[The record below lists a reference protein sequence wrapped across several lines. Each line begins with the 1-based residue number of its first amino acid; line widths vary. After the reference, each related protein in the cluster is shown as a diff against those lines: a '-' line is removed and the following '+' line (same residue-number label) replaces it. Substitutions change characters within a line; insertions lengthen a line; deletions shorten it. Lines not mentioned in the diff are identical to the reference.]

1 MAHYKFRNILVS
13 IVFLGLIFF
22 PFING
27 KVWLL
32 KDIENTENRQPAAK
46 PEFDI
51 KHLDAYPG
59 NFDKYYSDNFTLRQ
73 RFIKYYNNLNLV
85 VFKKSPV
92 PDQVIIGDD
101 GWLFSAG
108 NEIDAY
114 RGKRSLS
121 TDELEAFRLELEYRK
136 QYLEE
141 RGCEFYFLV
150 APVKHNIYHDYLPAS
165 FFRLS
170 KKSWG
175 EQLIDYLSEKSSIKL
190 INIYHTFQQSKKH
203 GLMYFKLDNHW
214 NKKGAFFAA
223 QEVLNCLREDFP
235 LLDTLSYSDY
245 TIKDSISHGGNIA
258 GMLSNTQLFTDSVF
272 ELVPKGGFKSEEYQK
287 VGYPPVEGFPYP
299 WEHETVRVIKGS
311 DKPKILIISD
321 SFGGNIFPYISD
333 SFGRSV
339 KIFDSWQYKLNE
351 DIVNAEKPDVVLLI
365 VLEANLRNMLE
376 HQSRLKK

>member
-1 MAHYKFRNILVS
+1 MAHYKFRNI
-13 IVFLGLIFF
+13 IVTIAFTVLIFF
-22 PFING
+22 PFVNG

-51 KHLDAYPG
+51 KHPNAYPG
-59 NFDKYYSDNFTLRQ
+59 KFDKYYSDNFTLRQ

-85 VFKKSPV
+85 VFKKSPM

-114 RGKRSLS
+114 RGKHSLS

-136 QYLEE
+136 QYLGE

-165 FFRLS
+165 MFRLS
-170 KKSWG
+170 KQSWG
-175 EQLIDYLSEKSSIKL
+175 EQLNDYLSEKSSIKL
-190 INIYHTFQQSKKH
+190 IDIYKTFQKSKKH

-223 QEVLNCLREDFP
+223 QEVLNCLRKDFP
-235 LLDTLSYSDY
+235 LLDSLSYSDY
-245 TIKDSISHGGNIA
+245 IIKDSISHGGNIA
-258 GMLSNTQLFTDSVF
+258 GMLSNTQLFKDSVF

-321 SFGGNIFPYISD
+321 SYGGNIFPYISD
-333 SFGRSV
+333 CFGRSV

-351 DIVNAEKPDVVLLI
+351 DIVNTEKPDVVLLI